1 MTAAALPVGI
11 AYLDGARLRRT
22 LIAAADWVDAG
33 RDELN
38 RINVFPVPDGD
49 TGTNFAMT
57 LRAAAEGVRP
67 LHGADLPTVAKAMAD
82 ACVLGAR
89 GNSGML
95 LSHFLLGFRES
106 LGNLRVA
113 RARDVARAMKVGAEH
128 LYRSLDEPRE
138 GTILTV
144 SRDAAEAAETAA
156 GKTTNIREVMR
167 HALQR
172 AEESLRRT
180 PELLEVLREAGV
192 VDAGAKA
199 FVRVIEGIVRLL
211 EGDPIMPASFTAEF
225 VVPDAAAMAQVDPE
239 RDFQY
244 CTEALVRGT
253 DFLPSTEIRQLLRP
267 FGGSIVVLATDDL
280 LKLHI
285 HTDTPDD
292 VFELAATWG
301 TLEATKSDD
310 MRAQHTEALHSV
322 HRRITIVTDSSCDL
336 PDRVVDDHGIV
347 IVPLQVISGQQ
358 TYLDRLDISGEEV
371 YTRMRD
377 DKEIFTTS
385 QPTPAAFARGFQDA
399 GANSDEVLGIFLAGA
414 LSGTLRSA
422 HVAAKAM
429 PPNQRITVVD
439 SRTASLGLGMLT
451 LRAVELA
458 EAGWKIDAIAREL
471 TAIRDRSGGLF
482 TVDTFENLL
491 RSGRVT
497 RGRAWLGELLSIKPI
512 LEVDPNG
519 SVIPLDRVRGREA
532 VLPRML
538 EHLDRRL
545 DPRPSSFRL
554 AIVHAGIREFARSVR
569 QELIRRYAPRD
580 CFVADVTAAL
590 GVHTGVGAWG
600 IFYQI
605 EDSTQL
611 DTGESFATTD
621 DTEA

>member
-1 MTAAALPVGI
+1 VGI

-22 LIAAADWVDAG
+22 LIATADWVDAG

-67 LHGADLPTVAKAMAD
+67 LHGADLPTVTKAMAD
-82 ACVLGAR
+82 SCVLGAR

-106 LGNLRVA
+106 LGNKRVA
-113 RARDVARAMKVGAEH
+113 RARDVAHAMKVGAEH
-128 LYRSLDEPRE
+128 LYRSLDDPRE

-144 SRDAAEAAETAA
+144 SRDAAEAAESAA

-192 VDAGAKA
+192 VDAGGKA

-225 VVPDAAAMAQVDPE
+225 VVPDAAALAEVDPE
-239 RDFQY
+239 QDFQF
-244 CTEALVRGT
+244 CTEALVRGSG
-253 DFLPSTEIRQLLRP
+253 FLPSTEIRQLLRRY
-267 FGGSIVVLATDDL
+267 GGSIVVLATDDL

-347 IVPLQVISGQQ
+347 IVPLQVIAGER
-358 TYLDRLDISGEEV
+358 TYLDRIDIRGEEV

-385 QPTPAAFARGFQDA
+385 QPTPAAFTRGFQDA
-399 GANSDEVLGIFLAGA
+399 SANSDEVLGVFIAGA

-422 HVAAKAM
+422 QATAQAM
-429 PPNQRITVVD
+429 PSDRRLTVVD

-458 EAGWKIDAIAREL
+458 EAGWKVDAIAREL

-497 RGRAWLGELLSIKPI
+497 RGRAWLGELLHIKPI
-512 LEVDPNG
+512 LEVDSNG
-519 SVIPLDRVRGREA
+519 SVVPLDRVRGRDA

-545 DPRPSSFRL
+545 TPRPSSFRL
-554 AIVHAGIREFARSVR
+554 AVVHAGIREFAGSVR
-569 QELIRRYAPRD
+569 KELIRRYEPRD

-590 GVHTGVGAWG
+590 GVHTGLGAWG
-600 IFYQI
+600 VFYQV
-605 EDSTQL
+605 EDSTLL
-611 DTGESFATTD
+611 DTGEPFATTD
-621 DTEA
+621 DTGI